1 MTSALAF
8 TLVPILIDV
17 IAVLGLYLLANTG
30 RLSVGHAAFF
40 GIGAYTSAVL
50 STRLGMHPFASI
62 AVGAVVGGAA
72 GLLFA
77 AVADR
82 LTHWFFAI
90 TTLAFSVMVIGLI
103 SGIDYL
109 GAATGLYGVP
119 LAIQLPHAIVAFVA
133 VLGLVLWVDHS
144 PFGRAMRAVRDSEI
158 GAQALGINPARI
170 RILTFGLGT
179 LIAGFAGGLYAHYLG
194 LVKPGDLALER
205 SLLYV
210 VYLSIGG
217 MEYWGGA
224 ILGTVLLSAVPELLR
239 FSREYRLALFGLLL
253 TAVMLA
259 RPAGLLSG
267 PIGLRRVLRK
277 LRPRPAQADLRT
289 KGS

>member
-1 MTSALAF
+1 MSSAFAF
-8 TLVPILIDV
+8 MAVPNLIDI

-50 STRLGMHPFASI
+50 STKFGLPPYASI
-62 AVGAVVGGAA
+62 AAGAAAAGAV
-72 GLLFA
+72 GLVFA

-103 SGIDYL
+103 SGIDEL

-119 LAIQLPHAIVAFVA
+119 LAIQLPQAIVAFAA
-133 VLGLVLWVDHS
+133 VLALVLWIDHS

-158 GAQALGINPARI
+158 GAQALGIHPARI

-179 LIAGFAGGLYAHYLG
+179 LIAGFAGGLYAHAIG

-217 MEYWGGA
+217 IEYWGGA
-224 ILGTVLLSAVPELLR
+224 ILGTVLLSALPELLR
-239 FSREYRLALFGLLL
+239 FSREYRLAMFGLLL
-253 TAVMLA
+253 TVVMLA
-259 RPAGLLSG
+259 RPAGLLPG
-267 PIGLRRVLRK
+267 PLGLRRLLRK
-277 LRPRPAQADLRT
+277 LRPRPAPADLRT